1 METRMRKRGTHANQL
16 AIAMINHGT
25 LFESQVTND
34 HHTNIH
40 KDHLSKTSFV

>member
-1 METRMRKRGTHANQL
+1 MQTRMRKRGTHANQL

-25 LFESQVTND
+25 LYEPQVTND
-34 HHTNIH
+34 RHTNIP